1 MPHVH
6 TAPDQVDLV
15 VAAYLVF
22 RPPDGVPRVLLLH
35 SARSAHW
42 LAPGGHVEL
51 TESADEA
58 LLREVEEETG
68 LDLDGGE
75 YEIVAEEGPA
85 SGHDFFQWRPRHV
98 ECRPPFHAAGA
109 PPGHRHL
116 ALVYYGRAHTD
127 RVTLDPREHDAF
139 QWITA
144 AHAAL
149 AAADGVLW
157 PNVAFYVCQA
167 IEESQAWQ

>member
-51 TESADEA
+51 HESAEEA
-58 LLREVEEETG
+58 LRREIFEETA
-68 LDLDGGE
+68 LDWPGGYFLPGEGCPVEGGE
-75 YEIVAEEGPA
+75 V
-85 SGHDFFQWRPRHV
+85 RPRHV
-98 ECRPPFHAAGA
+98 ECRPPFHSAGA

-144 AHAAL
+144 AHAAE
-149 AAADGVLW
+149 AAADGMLL

-167 IEESQAWQ
+167 MEESQAWQ

>member
-6 TAPDQVDLV
+6 TAPGQVDLV

-35 SARSAHW
+35 SSRSAHW

-58 LLREVEEETG
+58 LGREILEETG
-68 LDLDGGE
+68 MRSTLDYTLLPDFNPVEGGE
-75 YEIVAEEGPA
+75 V
-85 SGHDFFQWRPRHV
+85 RPRHV
-98 ECRPPFHAAGA
+98 ECHPPFHLANA

-144 AHAAL
+144 AHAAG

-167 IEESQAWQ
+167 MEESKAWQ